1 MGARM
6 TSTQPDIVVEER
18 EDGARLT
25 LHARNPVVS
34 WIATTVG
41 GFLAIWPA
49 GLAAYGLRI
58 ADPATVVIPTGL
70 AGVLIWLTWRIG
82 WRPRPFTMT
91 FSRDGLEVGPHRF
104 AYRDIRSYGVSGY
117 GGDVVDTVSIGL
129 PRNITI
135 GPHLYV
141 EVGGRHVPGTVGLK
155 PAQAQ
160 AAFRA
165 FADLLERHRT
175 A

>member
-1 MGARM
+1 MI
-6 TSTQPDIVVEER
+6 STRPDIVVEDR
-18 EDGARLT
+18 DDGATLT
-25 LHARNPVVS
+25 LQARNPVVS

-41 GFLAIWPA
+41 AFLTVWPL

-58 ADPATVVIPTGL
+58 ADPATVLIPAGL
-70 AGVLIWLTWRIG
+70 AAVLIWLTWRVG
-82 WRPRPFTMT
+82 WRQRRFAMT

-117 GGDVVDTVSIGL
+117 GGDVVDTVSIGV

-141 EVGGRHVPGTVGLK
+141 EVGGRHVPVTVGLK

-160 AAFRA
+160 AALRA